1 MSGQRHIAV
10 FDLGGVLVDWNPR
23 HLYRKLFDGDDAAME
38 RFLESVCSPAW
49 NRRLDEGASFS
60 ESIAGLVEKHPEQ
73 APLIKAYHER
83 FEEMFSGPIDG
94 AVAVLAELKSR
105 GVPLY
110 ALTNWSA
117 DKAPVM
123 YKLFDFVNWFEGV
136 VVSGLIGCAKP
147 GREIYEHLIRTH
159 NIDPHT
165 TVYIDDMR
173 ENVDAAVELGFAGIW
188 FRSPDQLRRDLA
200 GHGLL

>member
-1 MSGQRHIAV
+1 MPEQRHIVV
-10 FDLGGVLVDWNPR
+10 FDLGGVLIDWNPR
-23 HLYRKLFDGDDAAME
+23 HLYRKLFDGDDTAME

-49 NRRLDEGASFS
+49 NRRLDEGASFTGS
-60 ESIAGLVEKHPEQ
+60 VAGLVEKHPDQ
-73 APLIKAYHER
+73 APLIEAYHER

-94 AVAVLAELKSR
+94 TVAVLAELKSR

-147 GREIYEHLIRTH
+147 DRKIYQHLIRTH
-159 NIDPHT
+159 KIDPHA
-165 TVYIDDMR
+165 TVCIDDVQ
-173 ENVDAAVELGFAGIW
+173 ENVDAAVELGFAGIR
-188 FRSPDQLRRDLA
+188 FQSPGELRRELA
-200 GHGLL
+200 GFGLL